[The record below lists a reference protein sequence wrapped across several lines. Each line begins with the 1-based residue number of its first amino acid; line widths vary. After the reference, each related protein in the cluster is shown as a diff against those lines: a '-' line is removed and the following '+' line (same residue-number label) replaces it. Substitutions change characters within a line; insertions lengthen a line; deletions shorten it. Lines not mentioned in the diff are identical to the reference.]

1 MSLEDY
7 FAKPS
12 STKSNKSKKIN
23 KNKDGW
29 GPTTNMEASTP
40 ADEAELNLLLA
51 MEKMTENIMCT
62 IDAKICSVL

>member
-1 MSLEDY
+1 MQNRPVLSPRNL
-7 FAKPS
+7 KKK
-12 STKSNKSKKIN
+12 STKTRVVE
-23 KNKDGW
+23 DQQA
-29 GPTTNMEASTP
+29 NMEASTP